1 MTRLF
6 IGLPID
12 NTLRTALRPVYE
24 FLSGHDHLLKAVPPE
39 NYHITV
45 KFLGECEGNVANAI
59 ESTFLEIPAP
69 EAEIPF
75 TLSGL
80 GAFPDLK
87 KPSVIWA
94 GLNADNDM
102 MGRLYKNVERFTANF
117 RFREDKREFIP
128 HLTLARL
135 KSGRKITG
143 DLLKYLEKNRDTVYG
158 QSAFTRLTLYSSRL
172 TSEGASYTALKTIS
186 F

>member
-12 NTLRTALRPVYE
+12 TEMRSALRPAYE
-24 FLSGHDHLLKAVPPE
+24 FLSGHDHVLKAVSPE

-45 KFLGECEGNVANAI
+45 KFLGECDGNVANAI
-59 ESTFLEIPAP
+59 ESTFLEIPTP
-69 EAEIPF
+69 GGDIPF

-80 GAFPDLK
+80 GAFPDMK
-87 KPSVIWA
+87 KPTVIWA
-94 GLNADNDM
+94 GLLAEDVLM
-102 MGRLYKNVERFTANF
+102 AQLYKNVERFVSNF
-117 RFREDKREFIP
+117 SFKEDKRRFTP

-135 KSGRKITG
+135 RSGRKITG
-143 DLLKYLEKNRDTVYG
+143 DLLKFIEKNGDTLYG
-158 QSAFTRLTLYSSRL
+158 ASVFTRLTLYSSRP
-172 TSEGASYTALKTIS
+172 TPDGASYTELKSVS

>member
-12 NTLRTALRPVYE
+12 ARMRLALRPAYDA
-24 FLSGHDHLLKAVPPE
+24 LSGHDHILKPVPPE

-45 KFLGECEGNVANAI
+45 KFLGECDGNVANAI
-59 ESTFLEIPAP
+59 ESTFLEIPVP
-69 EAEIPF
+69 EGDIPF
-75 TLSGL
+75 TLSGM

-87 KPSVIWA
+87 KPTVIWA
-94 GLNADNDM
+94 GLRPEADL
-102 MGRLYKNVERFTANF
+102 MGQLFKNVERFASNF
-117 RFREDKREFIP
+117 RFKEEKRQFTP

-135 KSGRKITG
+135 KNGRKITG
-143 DLLKYLEKNRDTVYG
+143 ELLKFIEKNAETFYG
-158 QSAFTRLTLYSSRL
+158 DSFFTRLVLYSSKL
-172 TSEGASYTALKTIS
+172 TLDGASYTELKSIS